1 MISVTMGELM
11 IDQTPRTGVPAL
23 SLSFTK
29 LVCCTEIGLRMPAA
43 RINSTPFREPIPRCS
58 CRRGRAQWV
67 DYTDALPGAQ
77 APVAA
82 GFRRGGL
89 PAQAAAEAAPGGLG
103 EGS

>member
-43 RINSTPFREPIPRCS
+43 RINATPFCEPIPRCP
-58 CRRGRAQWV
+58 CRRAPAQWV

-77 APVAA
+77 APVGWTAA
-82 GFRRGGL
+82 RRITGSGGCRSR
-89 PAQAAAEAAPGGLG
+89 AGGLG
-103 EGS
+103 DG